1 MLRQSSE
8 SLLSLLDNCKTI
20 PVIENRTQFAQVFDS
35 PHVRAILLRHC
46 NLFELSSQFEQA
58 HEQKVSIYVNI
69 DHIDGIHSDQAGLRY
84 MAGQFH
90 IAGVVSNHPKL
101 LVLAKS
107 LGLETIQRIFAVD
120 STGLEM
126 ALESVDTSTTDLLDI
141 SPALVI
147 PYVIPRLAVPLP
159 LHFIGSGLIQTSQQ
173 IQRILRAD
181 AAGVA
186 VIRKE
191 LWREQMVGVGK

>member
-1 MLRQSSE
+1 
-8 SLLSLLDNCKTI
+8 
-20 PVIENRTQFAQVFDS
+20 
-35 PHVRAILLRHC
+35 
-46 NLFELSSQFEQA
+46 
-58 HEQKVSIYVNI
+58 
-69 DHIDGIHSDQAGLRY
+69 
-84 MAGQFH
+84 
-90 IAGVVSNHPKL
+90 
-101 LVLAKS
+101 

-186 VIRKE
+186 IIRRE

>member
-46 NLFELSSQFEQA
+46 NLFELSGLFEQA

-84 MAGQFH
+84 MASQFH

-101 LVLAKS
+101 LALAKS

-126 ALESVDTSTTDLLDI
+126 ALESVDRSNTDLLDI

-173 IQRILRAD
+173 VQRILRAD

-186 VIRKE
+186 VIRRE
-191 LWREQMVGVGK
+191 LWKEQMVGVGK